1 MSSTRLSR
9 MRAAEVLDLTLSDS
23 DGELSSELT
32 PRLAPA
38 AASPGAST
46 PAQPA
51 HSHKEPSPARR
62 SPAQVPRDARP
73 PPSPPAP
80 LLGPL
85 KPADVGRDDGLAS
98 KRRRSHTPDTPRKKV
113 AAALSPSATL
123 SPRKNATTSTARADQ
138 LASPPSPSNAPN
150 GVQQAETPG
159 AAVQIPSAAETT
171 APSLKRTTA
180 ASATPAAG
188 PKRAHVPAPACPPAP
203 PSAPSTIA
211 PTAPS
216 HAISAA
222 QPPPQH
228 RPPPLP
234 PAQRLSI
241 QDPLGKQP
249 PKRCCIPP
257 SPPPLPNGPAAA
269 IPFLLSRHP
278 RLKLIAPHPAYGL
291 VISPPTSPEL
301 DGPPAAST
309 SRPLLPPASPPSPR
323 NRLGL
328 VETGP
333 EWWGDLV
340 PALVDQP
347 HIGDDVAFTD
357 AVENDRDWKKGFE
370 PEALDI
376 VSFPPDVRKRSL
388 PLWVRTTTW
397 RYKPLDDCLPDPYR
411 FDEMRRADIEKAREL
426 AADAAARAKKASAA
440 RARAA
445 AAGSSAAGEVKDEE
459 AMPPPPVPS
468 RVKAPKKRRSRR
480 NETEAELQ
488 ARLRRLDDVY
498 DLSASDSSEDD
509 DAPTVGFRALA
520 LATVKE
526 VRKKR
531 KARVAR
537 GKSPNDSSGDEAAP
551 G

>member
-1 MSSTRLSR
+1 

-23 DGELSSELT
+23 EGELSSEASDLFSSSLEQVP

-80 LLGPL
+80 LPGPL
-85 KPADVGRDDGLAS
+85 KPADVRRDDGLAS
-98 KRRRSHTPDTPRKKV
+98 KRRRSHTPDTPRKKA
-113 AAALSPSATL
+113 AAALSPPATL
-123 SPRKNATTSTARADQ
+123 SPRKNAPTSTARADQ
-138 LASPPSPSNAPN
+138 LAPPPSPSNAPN
-150 GVQQAETPG
+150 GVQQAETPV
-159 AAVQIPSAAETT
+159 AALQ
-171 APSLKRTTA
+171 
-180 ASATPAAG
+180 TPAAG
-188 PKRAHVPAPACPPAP
+188 PKRVPVAAPALPPAP

-211 PTAPS
+211 PAAPS

-228 RPPPLP
+228 RPPPLS

-241 QDPLGKQP
+241 QDPRGKQP
-249 PKRCCIPP
+249 PKRCRIPP
-257 SPPPLPNGPAAA
+257 KPPPLPDGPAVA

-301 DGPPAAST
+301 NGSPAAST
-309 SRPLLPPASPPSPR
+309 SRAVLPPASPPSPR
-323 NRLGL
+323 HRLGL

-357 AVENDRDWKKGFE
+357 EVENDRDWKKGFE

-388 PLWVRTTTW
+388 PPWVRTTTW

-426 AADAAARAKKASAA
+426 AAEAAARAKKASAA

-445 AAGSSAAGEVKDEE
+445 AAGSSGAGEVKDED

-480 NETEAELQ
+480 HETEAELQ